1 MIRSLLTQIGLA
13 LVADSI
19 LFATSKISDAF
30 VDVSEEIR
38 SRNPALDRYLSTLTK
53 DEIAQLRYPVTETLK
68 QIASTALVGPFISSM
83 NRAFKGFIGSEP
95 DKTSTRDYVDMMGW
109 LSLRMSTHRVG
120 KRDTVIRSIASM
132 LSSLILINK
141 DVILSPQAF
150 REIVEVTYS
159 RVASNETVT
168 YGASRE
174 LTIDTLEAVAKEFL
188 DDPTYRYAVRISQ
201 DVNSMELQTLLKL
214 SMSGQIES
222 WESAEVI

>member
-1 MIRSLLTQIGLA
+1 
-13 LVADSI
+13 
-19 LFATSKISDAF
+19 
-30 VDVSEEIR
+30 
-38 SRNPALDRYLSTLTK
+38 
-53 DEIAQLRYPVTETLK
+53 
-68 QIASTALVGPFISSM
+68 
-83 NRAFKGFIGSEP
+83 
-95 DKTSTRDYVDMMGW
+95 
-109 LSLRMSTHRVG
+109 
-120 KRDTVIRSIASM
+120 
-132 LSSLILINK
+132 LINK